1 MPVTMTTAVSGYCA
15 STSLVKSIPDSPG
28 MFTSLRTSAIG
39 AFLQRAPAG
48 GGALGGDA
56 VVALRAEQAGEQ
68 GADLILVVDDQDPL
82 AGGRRTVITR
92 VIGRNGR
99 ANQASTSSIRFPH
112 GSAT

>member
-15 STSLVKSIPDSPG
+15 STSLREVDPRLAGHVHVGEDERDRP
-28 MFTSLRTSAIG
+28 
-39 AFLQRAPAG
+39 FLERAPAG

-68 GADLILVVDDQDPL
+68 GADLILVVDDQDPV
-82 AGGRRTVITR
+82 AGGRRTSSLWLSAETA
-92 VIGRNGR
+92 